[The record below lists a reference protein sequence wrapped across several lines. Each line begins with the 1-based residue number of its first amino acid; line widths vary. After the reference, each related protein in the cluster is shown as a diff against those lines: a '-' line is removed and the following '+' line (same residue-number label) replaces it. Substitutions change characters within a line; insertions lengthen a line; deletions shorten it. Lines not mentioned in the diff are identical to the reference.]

1 MKSSFEQEE
10 TAMIKA
16 RRKYLKYVP
25 IEKLQKKLFF
35 EMKTPVSFL
44 FRRNSRVKRN
54 IEPAKLIKINVSVVQ
69 SSLYREKSTLRS

>member
-1 MKSSFEQEE
+1 MAGMSMKSSFEQEE

-54 IEPAKLIKINVSVVQ
+54 FGTDKLIKFNDSNV
-69 SSLYREKSTLRS
+69 